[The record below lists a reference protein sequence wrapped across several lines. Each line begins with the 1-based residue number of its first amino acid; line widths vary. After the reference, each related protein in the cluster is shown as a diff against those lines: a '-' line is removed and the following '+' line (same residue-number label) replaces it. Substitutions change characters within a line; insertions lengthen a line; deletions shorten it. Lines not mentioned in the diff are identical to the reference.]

1 MFKKLFFLALFSA
14 VFANAQLQYKPTD
27 KTTLDGWIA
36 EAKEHNEID
45 ISQLQKL
52 DAEYNDVVVNP
63 DDPNRVFDY
72 GRILTA
78 VLQPGLATATEKE
91 LSDAGKKIAAESEE
105 AYRDAIRDCDCHGR
119 ANIMLGLLYNQQGK
133 YFLSEPYLEKGLE
146 LPEGGED
153 WMVAANQYLL
163 TGAYTYNTTEEKYQK
178 IYVLFKKFAQSV
190 TKDADYYQKMAGL
203 YVSYYEK

>member
-1 MFKKLFFLALFSA
+1 MFKNLFFLALISA
-14 VFANAQLQYKPTD
+14 VFANAQLQYKPID

>member
-1 MFKKLFFLALFSA
+1 MFKKLFFLILFSSA
-14 VFANAQLQYKPTD
+14 YSNAQLQYKPTD

-190 TKDADYYQKMAGL
+190 TKDAEYYQKMAGL

>member
-1 MFKKLFFLALFSA
+1 MFKKLFFLALISA

-52 DAEYNDVVVNP
+52 DAEYIDVVVNP